1 MWIPF
6 PWRRSIW
13 MDLTRV
19 VERIAWT
26 PLLQQPLPLAT
37 YRSHTST
44 SSGCARLRRFTTA
57 VTVRYRSDFYN
68 VYVICARRMEMRQ
81 IRNMRTIRSYRTCTP
96 RPAYFLVVNPR
107 QFILLAVQGCAKDY
121 EYSTRLGG
129 WLGSVV
135 RYTRTVRTRSRINTF
150 IGSSGSSQADL
161 DFPF

>member
-1 MWIPF
+1 
-6 PWRRSIW
+6 

-26 PLLQQPLPLAT
+26 PSLQQPLPLAT

-81 IRNMRTIRSYRTCTP
+81 IRNMRTIRSYRTYTP

-107 QFILLAVQGCAKDY
+107 QF
-121 EYSTRLGG
+121 T
-129 WLGSVV
+129 V
-135 RYTRTVRTRSRINTF
+135 RYSGGSGGLMAKPVRIRLLQQFSDGRDYLRPWLA
-150 IGSSGSSQADL
+150 GSSDGIL
-161 DFPF
+161 